1 MSINLILNKKQRKTK
16 YETLTFKYFF
26 PKLLNSFK
34 HFDFFARKDSFKTQI
49 NLKMDENLETFLDK
63 FPKFDIKYTAFFK
76 KKKKKL
82 GKMKRNKIK

>member
-1 MSINLILNKKQRKTK
+1 MNS
-16 YETLTFKYFF
+16 YVWCFF

-49 NLKMDENLETFLDK
+49 NLKMDENLKIFLDK